1 MSDWLDEPRILRV
14 PVIRVAFALSLALH
28 AAALWEWLPRL
39 HELSFT
45 RSERDKASGPL
56 VVELAAE
63 PSRAATPP
71 AAPPAEPPAIPRQ
84 AQPAPAKRAPQA
96 KATPR
101 PPPPPPPVITQDRP
115 APPLAPRPDTPP
127 AAAPDPPPVA
137 ALAPPPGVGDF
148 YAALEARRR
157 ARGAAPDGGVSA
169 PAAEDE
175 RQRHNREVAANLGLD
190 RTPTY
195 GTDRTGGGVFR
206 IQRMSSDY
214 AEFIFFGWNKDIR
227 RNSQQLIEVRRG
239 DNPDIRIA
247 VVRRMIA
254 IIRDREDGDFV
265 WISTRLGRDVTLSAR
280 PSDNSGLEEFMMQE
294 FFAAPRGQ

>member
-45 RSERDKASGPL
+45 HSEQDKASGPL
-56 VVELAAE
+56 VVELAPE
-63 PSRAATPP
+63 PSRAVTPAPAPP
-71 AAPPAEPPAIPRQ
+71 AAPPAAPSQ
-84 AQPAPAKRAPQA
+84 AQPAPARRAPQP

-101 PPPPPPPVITQDRP
+101 PPPPPPVITQDRP
-115 APPLAPRPDTPP
+115 APPLAPPPETPSV
-127 AAAPDPPPVA
+127 AAP
-137 ALAPPPGVGDF
+137 APPPGAADF

-169 PAAEDE
+169 PTAEDE

-195 GTDRTGGGVFR
+195 GTDQTGGGVFR

-227 RNSQQLIEVRRG
+227 RNSQQRIEVRRG
-239 DNPDIRIA
+239 DNPDMQTAVIRS
-247 VVRRMIA
+247 MIA
-254 IIRDREDGDFV
+254 IIRDREPGDFV
-265 WISTRLGRDVTLSAR
+265 WISSRLGHNVTLSAR
-280 PSDNSGLEEFMMQE
+280 PSDNAELEAFMKQE
-294 FFAAPRGQ
+294 FFGAPRSQ

>member
-1 MSDWLDEPRILRV
+1 MSDWLDEPRILTI

-28 AAALWEWLPRL
+28 AVVLWGWLP
-39 HELSFT
+39 HPNELSFT

-56 VVELAAE
+56 VVELAPE
-63 PSRAATPP
+63 PSRAASPPP
-71 AAPPAEPPAIPRQ
+71 APPPAVPSQ
-84 AQPAPAKRAPQA
+84 AQPAPAKRAPQP

-101 PPPPPPPVITQDRP
+101 PPPPPPVIAQAEPAPANVPPP
-115 APPLAPRPDTPP
+115 APPSVAPP
-127 AAAPDPPPVA
+127 AATPAE
-137 ALAPPPGVGDF
+137 GDF
-148 YAALEARRR
+148 YASLEARRR

-169 PAAEDE
+169 PPGEDE
-175 RQRHNREVAANLGLD
+175 RERHNREVAANLGLD

-214 AEFIFFGWNKDIR
+214 AEFIFFGWNKDIH

-239 DNPDIRIA
+239 DNPDIRTA

-254 IIRDREDGDFV
+254 IIRDREAGDFV
-265 WISTRLGRDVTLSAR
+265 WISSRLGRNVTLSAR
-280 PSDNSGLEEFMMQE
+280 PRDNAGLEEFMMQE

>member
-1 MSDWLDEPRILRV
+1 MSDWLDQPRILTI
-14 PVIRVAFALSLALH
+14 PVIRVAFVLSLALH
-28 AAALWEWLPRL
+28 TAVLWEWLPRL
-39 HELSFT
+39 RELSFT
-45 RSERDKASGPL
+45 QSERDKASGPL
-56 VVELAAE
+56 VVELAPE
-63 PSRAATPP
+63 RSPAASPP
-71 AAPPAEPPAIPRQ
+71 VAPPAEPPVVPRQ
-84 AQPAPAKRAPQA
+84 AEPAPAKRAPQP

-101 PPPPPPPVITQDRP
+101 PPPPPPVITQDRP
-115 APPLAPRPDTPP
+115 APPIAPPPDTPP
-127 AAAPDPPPVA
+127 AAAP
-137 ALAPPPGVGDF
+137 APQPGAVDF

-195 GTDRTGGGVFR
+195 GTDRTGGGIFR
-206 IQRMSSDY
+206 IQRLSSDY

-247 VVRRMIA
+247 VVRKMIG
-254 IIRDREDGDFV
+254 IIRDREPGDFV
-265 WISTRLGRDVTLSAR
+265 WISSRLGRDVTLSAR
-280 PSDNSGLEEFMMQE
+280 PSDNAGLEAFMMQE
-294 FFAAPRGQ
+294 FFGAPRAP